1 MKRKC
6 YVIVDLDTLEY
17 MRDGTLATLEDA
29 DKFET
34 LKDVGAVLMNFDDS
48 SHFAIYEVTEDV
60 TYKITR
66 IKK

>member
-1 MKRKC
+1 MKKKC

-17 MRDGTLATLEDA
+17 MKGGLPATLEDA
-29 DKFET
+29 DRFET
-34 LKDVGAVLMNFDDS
+34 LTEVGAELINYDDS

-66 IKK
+66 VKK